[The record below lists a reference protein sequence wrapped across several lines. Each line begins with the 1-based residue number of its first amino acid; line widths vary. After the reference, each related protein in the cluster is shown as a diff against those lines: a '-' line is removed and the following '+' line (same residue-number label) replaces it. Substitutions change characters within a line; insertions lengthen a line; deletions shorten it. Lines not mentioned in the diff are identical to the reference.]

1 MGFLSLFKHDKNQ
14 NYNFLMNCLNRFTR
28 CFSSYKSSSPKKSE
42 TKPLPSHSGSF
53 ESTKVEEVK
62 TDKHF
67 NINEIKKYLFNHEE
81 TKGKLTQLETEL
93 KKEYWFSKYFSSFKS
108 TLNEKIEE
116 KLDELQFELVKQQ
129 SIDDFLGKPLDNP
142 NSSACWANTALET
155 LKFCFPFINAEN
167 QGQVPELMKFSKG
180 ENVNSNALRRELKQ
194 ILINSEQFNRIND
207 DGTVNE
213 SIYDDPNITLQTS
226 CSKLGL
232 NNNTEKFFNCKLL
245 VREKP
250 PKELLELPN
259 RCVQTAQED
268 NTPFQVPACNK
279 FVMAIMRGDLS
290 YTRCTNLF
298 TPFQIEDSP
307 ESPSYQPLA
316 ITCNVSAHFVS
327 FQKIGAQWYL
337 KDDLNVLQRRLNEDA
352 TIVQKPDLKKAIQL
366 DQPCH
371 LDNKHPEKTWEQY
384 IEEKVVNV
392 LFEKTPTVASTVA
405 PTEEV

>member
-1 MGFLSLFKHDKNQ
+1 
-14 NYNFLMNCLNRFTR
+14 MNCLNRFTR
-28 CFSSYKSSSPKKSE
+28 CFSSYKSSNSE
-42 TKPLPSHSGSF
+42 TKNIDKTKSQSPDDQGNIQSSPGSLNGHEVTEVEANNELPANYIQLKDD
-53 ESTKVEEVK
+53 TIK
-62 TDKHF
+62 
-67 NINEIKKYLFNHEE
+67 EIQKKYPVSRFFWDLD
-81 TKGKLTQLETEL
+81 TLQVKLAIKNSKIEFL
-93 KKEYWFSKYFSSFKS
+93 KKSNNYQLKATQDNIDKANNWFN
-108 TLNEKIEE
+108 TRVH
-116 KLDELQFELVKQQ
+116 Q
-129 SIDDFLGKPLDNP
+129 KPLDNP

-167 QGQVPELMKFSKG
+167 QNQLPELMKFSKG
-180 ENVNSNALRRELKQ
+180 ENVNSNVLRKELKQ
-194 ILINSEQFNRIND
+194 ILINSEQCDRINN
-207 DGTVNE
+207 DGTVSENRN
-213 SIYDDPNITLQTS
+213 DDPNITLQTF
-226 CSKLGL
+226 CSQLGL
-232 NNNTEKFFNCKLL
+232 NNNEEKFFNCKLL
-245 VREKP
+245 VGEKP
-250 PKELLELPN
+250 PKELLKLSN
-259 RCVQTAQED
+259 RDLVTGDED
-268 NTPFQVPACNK
+268 NTLFQVPACNK

-371 LDNKHPEKTWEQY
+371 LDNEHPEKTWEQY